1 MAFTSASISMSFPPA
16 ARNLE
21 MKRMSCSTNGEMMS
35 TSLGR
40 VLRSPTKG
48 AECDECEKGEAT
60 RACVRSSA
68 SNGHFAAISSDMMAP
83 VVSAIWLLY
92 MQAACHLQGV
102 ENTALVSG
110 VTPHLQ
116 QNDERSAVSPSVN
129 VVSPEQ

>member
-1 MAFTSASISMSFPPA
+1 M
-16 ARNLE
+16 
-21 MKRMSCSTNGEMMS
+21 NGEMMS

-60 RACVRSSA
+60 RAWVR
-68 SNGHFAAISSDMMAP
+68 SNGHLAVISSDMMAS

-92 MQAACHLQGV
+92 MQAACHLHCV

-110 VTPHLQ
+110 ITTHLQ
-116 QNDERSAVSPSVN
+116 HNDERSAVSPSVN